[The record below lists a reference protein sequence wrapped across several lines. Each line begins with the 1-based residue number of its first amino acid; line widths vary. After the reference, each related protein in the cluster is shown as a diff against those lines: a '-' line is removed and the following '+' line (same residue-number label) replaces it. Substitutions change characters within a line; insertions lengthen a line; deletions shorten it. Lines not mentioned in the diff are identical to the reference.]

1 MTASLIL
8 ASASAA
14 RQRMLGAAGLSVAA
28 IPAAIDEADVKASL
42 AGDGATVTDVAEALA
57 ELKARRVA
65 RLHPTALV
73 IGADQMLECDGSWF
87 DKPTDR
93 AQARQQLI
101 ALRGRSHRLISS
113 AVAVMDTARLWHHS
127 DHATLRMRP
136 FSDDFLDRYL
146 DQVGDEVMT
155 TVGGY
160 RLEGL
165 GVQLFDRVDGD
176 IFTIMGLPLLPLLG
190 YLRGRGDL
198 PT

>member
-14 RQRMLGAAGLSVAA
+14 RQAMLRAAGLTVTAVPASV
-28 IPAAIDEADVKASL
+28 DEAEVKTSL
-42 AGDGATVTDVAEALA
+42 AADGASVGDVAETLA

-65 RLHPTALV
+65 RLHPAALV
-73 IGADQMLECDGSWF
+73 IGADQMLDCDGTWF
-87 DKPTDR
+87 DKPKDR
-93 AQARQQLI
+93 DQARQQLV

-113 AVAVMDTARLWHHS
+113 AVVMMGDGRLWHHS
-127 DHATLRMRP
+127 AHATLRMRP
-136 FSDDFLDRYL
+136 FSDGFLDGYL
-146 DQVGDEVMT
+146 DRIGDEVTT